1 MNKTIERLIGKDVTV
16 TLCST
21 IVVPVK
27 GKLIECDDT
36 FLVVEQNQS
45 EVLIPL
51 TSVLHV
57 VGPPVGAGKR

>member
-1 MNKTIERLIGKDVTV
+1 MNKTIESLIGKDVTV

-21 IVVPVK
+21 IQAPVK
-27 GKLIECDDT
+27 GKLIECDET
-36 FLVVEQNQS
+36 FLVVEQNKS

-57 VGPPVGAGKR
+57 VGTPVRAGNG